1 MSNKELQKIP
11 QVSEVILEV
20 NKYTTLHI
28 DYITKLSQNEIKKIR
43 AQIIKQNISAT
54 RKEYINQIVNNVL
67 KEIDYSIKNV
77 INGTGVVLHTGLG
90 RAPFQGKL
98 LKKIAQK
105 LDGYVNLELNLK
117 TGKQAQ
123 NLLWLL
129 IIMQRQY
136 YLL

>member
-105 LDGYVNLELNLK
+105 LDG
-117 TGKQAQ
+117 
-123 NLLWLL
+123 
-129 IIMQRQY
+129 
-136 YLL
+136 